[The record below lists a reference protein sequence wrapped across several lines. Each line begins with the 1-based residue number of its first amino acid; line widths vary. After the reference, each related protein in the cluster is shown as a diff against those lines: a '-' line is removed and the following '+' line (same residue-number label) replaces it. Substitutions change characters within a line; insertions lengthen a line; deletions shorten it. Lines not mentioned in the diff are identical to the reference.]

1 MRFRKGQLPRRL
13 FNNTLLFIILTALT
27 ATAQTE
33 KQLILWRLATGL
45 GASGV
50 VLPALSLIGE
60 LFPYEQRGRPLC
72 RLFGAMA
79 GGIAFGSA
87 LGVLAEPVVGW
98 RVLFYRCRS
107 G

>member
-1 MRFRKGQLPRRL
+1 MAL
-13 FNNTLLFIILTALT
+13 ALT

-50 VLPALSLIGE
+50 VLLALSLIGE

-72 RLFGAMA
+72 SFFGATVA